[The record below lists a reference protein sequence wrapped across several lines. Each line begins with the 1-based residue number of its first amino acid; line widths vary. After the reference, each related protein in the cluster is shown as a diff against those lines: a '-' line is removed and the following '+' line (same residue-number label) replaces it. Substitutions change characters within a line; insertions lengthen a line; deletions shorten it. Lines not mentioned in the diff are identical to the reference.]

1 MMKFG
6 RKREGVFKIREGEIL
21 FCEGE
26 LQRASKQVFLNEVK
40 DRNTQ
45 RTCIQILRFIQD
57 NIYSKSIKIPK

>member
-6 RKREGVFKIREGEIL
+6 RKREGVFKIRENKIL

-26 LQRASKQVFLNEVK
+26 LQRASKQVFLNEMK

-57 NIYSKSIKIPK
+57 NIYSKNIKIPK

>member
-6 RKREGVFKIREGEIL
+6 RKREGVFKIREDKIL

-26 LQRASKQVFLNEVK
+26 LQRGNKQVFLNEVK
-40 DRNTQ
+40 DQNTQ

>member
-1 MMKFG
+1 MKFG
-6 RKREGVFKIREGEIL
+6 RKREGVFKIREDENL